1 MSRLAY
7 CAWAVAAMAVITATA
22 LAVNVLP
29 HAHLPADIVTVPDAT
44 EHCDPYARWR
54 PFAIAM
60 VLLAAAMLVV
70 RRWRG

>member
-1 MSRLAY
+1 
-7 CAWAVAAMAVITATA
+7 
-22 LAVNVLP
+22 
-29 HAHLPADIVTVPDAT
+29 VPDAT